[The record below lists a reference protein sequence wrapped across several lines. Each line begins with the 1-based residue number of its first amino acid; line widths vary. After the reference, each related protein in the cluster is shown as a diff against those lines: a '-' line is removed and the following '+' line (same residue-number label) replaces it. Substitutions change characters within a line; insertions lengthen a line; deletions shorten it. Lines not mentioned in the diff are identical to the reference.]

1 MPSAYATKVAEGFSA
16 KLIKHVYEKAPI
28 DEIVNRDYEGE
39 INGVGSKLNILSIAK
54 ISEKTYNGSNLT
66 ADDLTEV
73 NGLLTIDQYK
83 SFYWKEKTLDKWKS
97 YIKEPKGTV
106 LEQTAA
112 ERRKNIM
119 TYLLGFWSD
128 AAAGQ
133 WYGTDYTT
141 GTVTVDATTGVV
153 TGSGTTFTSGMVG
166 KPFKAT
172 GHSVWY
178 RVKTYSST
186 TSIVIEDD
194 SDDETSAY
202 TGGAIGA
209 GASYTIQAN
218 AVKTV
223 DNGGS
228 NPSFLTMTLALKQ
241 YLDDAE
247 VPEEDRFMVI
257 PNAAWPTM
265 AKDAGIKLSVEPAYN
280 DLVVKGY
287 MGTLEGFKIIKSSR
301 VAGDNTNGYHVI
313 AAHKSFLTYADK
325 ALEVGMEED
334 LIGNFGTAYKDLFVY
349 GAKVKD
355 ERRKFAAHAFVKFA

>member
-1 MPSAYATKVAEGFSA
+1 MSSPYATKVAEGFSA

-28 DEIVNRDYEGE
+28 DEIINRDYQGE
-39 INGVGSKLNILSIAK
+39 INEVGSKLNILSLTKIA
-54 ISEKTYNGSNLT
+54 EKTYTGANLT
-66 ADDLTEV
+66 PDDIGEV
-73 NGLLTIDQYK
+73 NGLLTIDQWK
-83 SFYWKEKTLDKWKS
+83 SFYWKEKTIDKWKS
-97 YIKEPKGTV
+97 YIKEPKGTI
-106 LEQTAA
+106 LEQTAS

-119 TYLLGFWSD
+119 TYLLGFYTD

-141 GTVTVDATTGVV
+141 GTVTVDVTTGVV
-153 TGSGTTFTSGMVG
+153 TGSGTTFTAAMVG

-178 RVKTYSST
+178 RIKSYASA

-209 GASYTIQAN
+209 GATYAIQAN
-218 AVKTV
+218 TVKTV

-228 NPSFLTMTLALKQ
+228 NPSFLTMTLTLKQ
-241 YLDDAE
+241 YLDEAE
-247 VPEEDRFMVI
+247 VPDEDRFMVV
-257 PNAAWPTM
+257 PSAAWTTM
-265 AKDAGIKLSVEPAYN
+265 AKDTGIKLSVESAYA

-301 VAGDNTNGYHVI
+301 VAGDNTNGYHVV
-313 AAHKSFLTYADK
+313 AAHKSWLTYADK

-334 LIGNFGTAYKDLFVY
+334 LIGNFGCAYKDLFVY